1 MTDELVHFES
11 LWEMA
16 EKVSIQSQAAF
27 TTDQVIDDIIETTGN
42 LKSFNKPELAD
53 EIKTALKKR
62 AIGEV
67 LFLIT
72 TLSQREGIDVYSA
85 LKDEMS
91 LQEMDVKAEVKQ

>member
-1 MTDELVHFES
+1 MNDDVIHFET

-27 TTDQVIDDIIETTGN
+27 TTDQVIDNIVETIGN
-42 LKSFNKPELAD
+42 LKGFNKPELAD
-53 EIKTALKKR
+53 EIKAALKKR

-72 TLSQREGIDVYSA
+72 ALSEREKIDVYSA

-91 LQEMDVKAEVKQ
+91 LQEMDVKADKIS